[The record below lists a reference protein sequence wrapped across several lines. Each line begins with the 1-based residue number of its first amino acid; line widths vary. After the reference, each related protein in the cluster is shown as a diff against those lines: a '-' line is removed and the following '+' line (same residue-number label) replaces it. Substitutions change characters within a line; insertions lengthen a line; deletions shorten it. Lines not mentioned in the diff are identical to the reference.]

1 MNHLNF
7 EKNWVETNDDR
18 SSAYDKKIPG
28 LKP

>member
-7 EKNWVETNDDR
+7 EKNWVEINYDR
-18 SSAYDKKIPG
+18 SSAYDKKILG